1 MYFGTTTMVFYSRP
15 LEEAIAAI
23 SRCGFDY
30 AELWMDQVRREFPER
45 SASSVRAMLGRHGM
59 KATVHCPIMDVN
71 ITSPNA
77 GIRNESICQLLECI
91 EFAQRIDARLVVVHP
106 GRRFS
111 LKEPIEEH
119 WITQIRALSCAFD
132 KAEHLGVTLALENM
146 EIDKEVASVRDY
158 PDMLRVID
166 DCGVPDLKITL
177 DTAHMRDTQAILRF
191 IDKLGPRIAHVHVSD
206 ATDKALHL
214 RIGEGSLDLS
224 AVVRALEDHKF
235 AGVYS
240 LETYIP
246 GDEEALAEERS
257 KLAGLFA
264 GE

>member
-1 MYFGTTTMVFYSRP
+1 MYFGTTTMVFYSKP
-15 LEEAIAAI
+15 LDEAIAAI

-30 AELWMDQVRREFPER
+30 AELWMDQVWREAPER
-45 SASSVRAMLGRHGM
+45 AESSVRAMLDKHGM
-59 KATVHCPIMDVN
+59 KATVHCPIMDIN
-71 ITSPNA
+71 IASPNA
-77 GIRNESICQLLECI
+77 GIRKESVKQLLDCI
-91 EFAQRIDARLVVVHP
+91 DFAGQIDARLVVVHP

-111 LKEPIEEH
+111 LKESVEEH
-119 WITQIRALSCAFD
+119 WAAQVEALGCAFD
-132 KAEHLGVTLALENM
+132 RAKRLGVTLALENM
-146 EIDKEVASVRDY
+146 EIDKEIASVRDY

-177 DTAHMRDTQAILRF
+177 DTAHMRDTQVILRF

-214 RIGEGSLDLS
+214 RIGEGSLDLP
-224 AVVRALEDHKF
+224 AIVRALEDHKF

-246 GDEEALAEERS
+246 GDEEALAKERQ
-257 KLAGLFA
+257 KLGGLFA

>member
-15 LEEAIAAI
+15 LDEAVAAI

-30 AELWMDQVRREFPER
+30 AELWMDQVRREFPR
-45 SASSVRAMLGRHGM
+45 RPGHAVRAILDRHGM

-71 ITSPNA
+71 IASPNA
-77 GIRNESICQLLECI
+77 GIRNESINQLLGCI
-91 EFAQRIDARLVVVHP
+91 EFAQLIDARLVVVHP
-106 GRRFS
+106 GRRYS
-111 LKEPIEEH
+111 MNEPIEEH
-119 WITQIRALSCAFD
+119 WKAQIDALSRAFD
-132 KAEHLGVTLALENM
+132 RAEHLGVTLALENM
-146 EIDKEVASVRDY
+146 EIDNEIASVRDY

-166 DCGVPDLKITL
+166 DCGILDLRITL
-177 DTAHMRDTQAILRF
+177 DTAHMRDTQVVLRF
-191 IDKLGPRIAHVHVSD
+191 VDKLGPRIAHVHVSD

-214 RIGEGSLDLS
+214 RIGEGSLDLP

-246 GDEEALAEERS
+246 GDEEALAEERR

>member
-1 MYFGTTTMVFYSRP
+1 MYFGTTTMVFYSKP
-15 LEEAIAAI
+15 LDEAIAAI

-30 AELWMDQVRREFPER
+30 AELWMDQVWREFPER
-45 SASSVRAMLGRHGM
+45 PANAVRAILGRHGM

-71 ITSPNA
+71 IASPNA
-77 GIRNESICQLLECI
+77 GIRNESIDQLLDCI
-91 EFAQRIDARLVVVHP
+91 EFAQHIDARLVVVHP

-111 LKEPIEEH
+111 LKESIEEH
-119 WITQIRALSCAFD
+119 WAAQVGALGCAFD
-132 KAEHLGVTLALENM
+132 RAEHLGVILALENM
-146 EIDKEVASVRDY
+146 EIDKEIASVRDY

-177 DTAHMRDTQAILRF
+177 DTAHMRDTQVILRF

-214 RIGEGSLDLS
+214 RIGEGSLDLP
-224 AVVRALEDHKF
+224 AIVRALEDHKF

-246 GDEEALAEERS
+246 GDEEALAEERR

>member
-1 MYFGTTTMVFYSRP
+1 MYFGTTTMVFYSKP

-23 SRCGFDY
+23 SRCGYDY
-30 AELWMDQVRREFPER
+30 AELWMDQVWREFPER
-45 SASSVRAMLGRHGM
+45 PADSVRAILDRHGM

-71 ITSPNA
+71 IASPNI
-77 GIRNESICQLLECI
+77 GIRNESIRQLLDCI
-91 EFAQRIDARLVVVHP
+91 EFAQRISARLVVVHP

-111 LKEPIEEH
+111 LKEPIEAH
-119 WITQIRALSCAFD
+119 WQTQVEALRCAFD
-132 KAEHLGVTLALENM
+132 KGASLGVTLALENM
-146 EIDKEVASVRDY
+146 EIDKEIASVRDY

-166 DCGVPDLKITL
+166 DCGAPDLKITL

-191 IDKLGPRIAHVHVSD
+191 IEKLGPRIAHVHVSD

-214 RIGEGSLDLS
+214 RIGRGTLDLPQI
-224 AVVRALEDHKF
+224 ARALEGQQF

-246 GDEEALAEERS
+246 GDEEALAEERH

-264 GE
+264 